1 MINRRRRLIS
11 GLLSGAL
18 GLTAIAQEPAAPAGD
33 QFKAPANVAAA
44 PAEAATIV
52 RIKFRLVNF
61 DIFLYE
67 KNNKNNPAIVK
78 LKVSGIALL

>member
-1 MINRRRRLIS
+1 MRCGVDTSSSSDDRPIDMINRKRRLIS

-44 PAEAATIV
+44 PAEAVKTQSGLAS
-52 RIKFRLVNF
+52 LV
-61 DIFLYE
+61 
-67 KNNKNNPAIVK
+67 
-78 LKVSGIALL
+78 LKKGT